1 MASKKGKGFKISRDE
16 LNKKVEEYL
25 AKGKTIT
32 KCEYVPPHAIGYS
45 VKSSSKGPKTGEK
58 LDYYSLAYDST
69 VYDTEKSEDK
79 NK

>member
-32 KCEYVPPHAIGYS
+32 KCEYVPPQAIGYS
-45 VKSSSKGPKTGEK
+45 VKSTSKGPKTGEK
-58 LDYYSLAYDST
+58 LEFSSNLPKDLERILKKLRNT
-69 VYDTEKSEDK
+69 DK
-79 NK
+79 

>member
-1 MASKKGKGFKISRDE
+1 MSSKKGKGFKISRDE
-16 LNKKVEEYL
+16 LNKKIEEYL

-32 KCEYVPPHAIGYS
+32 KCDYVPPQSIGYS
-45 VKSSSKGPKTGEK
+45 VKSTSKGPKTGEK